1 MRYTI
6 ALTLLCFGL
15 SCGVEQNRAQLGSS
29 RADTK
34 TAVLR
39 PLEARLSESSNSLV
53 DVRETRIRS
62 ALNNGSIRSAL
73 FVTGQKG
80 WAHSGRSVFRTADGG
95 ATWSRLSFS
104 VDERSEISSFTFA
117 DESRGWLAVTKQR
130 YMERYGLGNSS
141 QIWATNDGGDTWY
154 KQADF
159 PDEVILRQLS
169 FLNAND
175 GFAIGARMI
184 DQSPDQGPP
193 YAQILVLSTADGGG
207 IWTDFSE
214 GAKEE
219 IRKQMGLPA
228 DYAFSLHWRSPT
240 DGFLL
245 TEWGR
250 ILQTSDQGKTWK
262 TIVTFKD
269 ERPNGWVSSVGY
281 YKLVFD
287 TAQRIRILAGS
298 IGDHGHWAD
307 FVVHGDDDSWRSY
320 ELRRH
325 PISDAI
331 FLSRDEVVACG
342 QSIRAHNDNRNPPIS
357 GVILRSM
364 DSGQNWEVIYR
375 SKINETFVSLTKVN
389 DREFYAVSDRG
400 AFLRFELK

>member
-1 MRYTI
+1 MKYII
-6 ALTLLCFGL
+6 ALMLLCFGL
-15 SCGVEQNRAQLGSS
+15 SCGLEQNRAQLQSKQ
-29 RADTK
+29 RDEPT
-34 TAVLR
+34 VLR
-39 PLEARLSESSNSLV
+39 PIEARLSESSNSTV
-53 DVRETRIRS
+53 NVRETRVLSAPENRGPIR
-62 ALNNGSIRSAL
+62 GAL

-80 WAHSGRSVFRTADGG
+80 WVNAGESVYRTTDGG
-95 ATWSRLSFS
+95 ATWSRLTFT
-104 VDERSEISSFTFA
+104 VDEESEISSLTFA
-117 DESRGWLAVTKQR
+117 DESRGWLAVSKHRNT
-130 YMERYGLGNSS
+130 EGYGLGYSS
-141 QIWATNDGGDTWY
+141 QIWATNDGGATWH

-250 ILQTSDQGKTWK
+250 ILQTSDRGKTWK

-269 ERPNGWVSSVGY
+269 ERPNGLVSSVGY
-281 YKLVFD
+281 YKLVLD
-287 TAQRIRILAGS
+287 TAQRVRVIAGAW
-298 IGDHGHWAD
+298 GDEGYWGD
-307 FVVHGDDDSWRSY
+307 FITNGEDNSWRSY
-320 ELRRH
+320 ELLRT
-325 PISDAI
+325 PIYDAV
-331 FLSRDEVVACG
+331 FLSNDEILACG
-342 QSIRAHNDNRNPPIS
+342 ETLASLDGKRPQSGIIVHS
-357 GVILRSM
+357 T
-364 DSGQNWEVIYR
+364 DSGKSWQVVYR
-375 SKINETFVSLTKVN
+375 SERVESFVSITKVN
-389 DREFYAVSDRG
+389 NREFYAVSDKG
-400 AFLRFELK
+400 TFLRFALK